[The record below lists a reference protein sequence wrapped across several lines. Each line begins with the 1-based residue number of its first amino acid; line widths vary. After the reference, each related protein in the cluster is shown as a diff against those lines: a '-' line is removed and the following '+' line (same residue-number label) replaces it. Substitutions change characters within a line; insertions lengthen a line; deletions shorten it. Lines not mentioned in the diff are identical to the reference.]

1 MNIIILAAG
10 RGTRLGKHNN
20 NKPKCLFEINGLSL
34 IERNLIFFKYAN
46 LNPILVSGFEKEKLH
61 FLNLPMIYNSEYK
74 ETNMLWSL
82 YQASDYMNEDFIVC
96 YSDILI
102 NSLLVKKTKIL

>member
-46 LNPILVSGFEKEKLH
+46 LNQ
-61 FLNLPMIYNSEYK
+61 FLFLA
-74 ETNMLWSL
+74 L
-82 YQASDYMNEDFIVC
+82 
-96 YSDILI
+96 
-102 NSLLVKKTKIL
+102 KKKNYIS